1 MDEPER
7 RHQRTIEELK
17 RLARRSD
24 PPRRHRL
31 KRVVKPTKVDTA
43 ESLIERIER
52 ELGRLVAAYEHTSR
66 KGKRIFLKAEIV
78 HLRSLRDQIIGRKD
92 RKPPEAG
99 IAVPAVPPKG
109 PLPKQ
114 GGATAP
120 LDFDA

>member
-1 MDEPER
+1 MSEPER
-7 RHQRTIEELK
+7 KHQRTIEDLK

-24 PPRRHRL
+24 PPRPRRP
-31 KRVVKPTKVDTA
+31 KRVARPAKADSIA
-43 ESLIERIER
+43 SLIERIER
-52 ELGRLVAAYEHTSR
+52 ELARLVAAYERTSR
-66 KGKRIFLKAEIV
+66 KSSRFLIKAEIV
-78 HLRSLRDQIIGRKD
+78 HLRTLRDQVAGSKD

-114 GGATAP
+114 GGAAAP